1 MKISVIGGG
10 YVGLVTGTCFAGFG
24 HQVTII
30 EIDPEKIRAIN
41 EGRPPIY
48 EEGLENLLKK
58 NAGKRVRAESGY
70 ASVAGADIVFIC
82 VGTPPNPDGSAN
94 LSSILAASHSIGEQ
108 LEGTPGYCV
117 VVVKSTVPPG
127 TTETIVRPAVLK
139 TAKKTENEI
148 GFAMNPEFLREGRAV
163 ADFMSPDRLVI
174 GSGDTRAGERVEEV
188 YTSVSAP
195 VIHTGI
201 AAAEMI
207 KYTSNAFLATKISF
221 SNEIGNICKNLGI
234 DVYEVMKGVGL
245 DPRIGPLF
253 LNAGAGFGGSC
264 FPKDVS
270 ALVSLAERAGEKPC
284 LLQSVLAVNEQ
295 QPFRMISILKKRTGS
310 LAGKR
315 IAVLGLAF
323 KDNTDD
329 IRDSRAVPVIRML
342 LESGARVSAYDP
354 MAVRNMK
361 HIFPAIEYCATAADA
376 LRGADGCLVMTEW
389 PEFSRLDKEFDLM
402 AHTIIIEGRHILSR
416 QDREGICW

>member
-1 MKISVIGGG
+1 MKISVVGGG
-10 YVGLVTGTCFAGFG
+10 YVGLVTGNCFAELG

-30 EIDPEKIRAIN
+30 DIDPEKIRAIN

-48 EEGLENLLKK
+48 EDGLEILLKK
-58 NAGKRVRAESGY
+58 NAGKRLQAEAGY
-70 ASVAGADIVFIC
+70 ESVTCADVVFIC
-82 VGTPPNPDGSAN
+82 VGTPPKPDGSAN
-94 LSSILAASHSIGEQ
+94 LMYIESASHSIGEK
-108 LEGTPGYCV
+108 LRGTPGYCV
-117 VVVKSTVPPG
+117 IVVKSTVPPG
-127 TTETIVRPAVLK
+127 TTENIVRPVVLE
-139 TAKKTENEI
+139 TAKKTEHEV

-163 ADFMSPDRLVI
+163 ADFMNPDRIVI
-174 GSGDTRAGERVEEV
+174 GSSDARSAERVEKV
-188 YTSVSAP
+188 YQSVSAP
-195 VIHTGI
+195 VLLTGLS
-201 AAAEMI
+201 AAEMI

-270 ALVSLAERAGEKPC
+270 ALVSLAESTGENPV
-284 LLQSVLAVNEQ
+284 LLRSVLTINEQ
-295 QPFRMISILKKRTGS
+295 QPSRMIKILEKR
-310 LAGKR
+310 AGLLTNRR

-329 IRDSRAVPVIRML
+329 IRDSRAVSVIRIL
-342 LESGARVSAYDP
+342 LEKGARVSAYDP
-354 MAVRNMK
+354 MAVPNMK
-361 HIFPAIEYCATAADA
+361 KIFPTIEYCLTAADA

-402 AHTIIIEGRHILSR
+402 AHTIIIEGRRILSR
-416 QDREGICW
+416 PDHEGICW